1 MFQRITL
8 RSNKTKQQAEDD
20 IRLSAARYVDIK
32 TEINNSGTL
41 KLGRKNA
48 PPVLSGFIPV
58 FVGTINSDQQGV
70 ILKGYFRFHMLAIGL
85 LVGFIGTSILNLVRI
100 FAESTSAGILSDP
113 RILFELQF
121 SGICVLVAIFAWMGG
136 KPFREHLKTFLFENF
151 TSHEKKST

>member
-1 MFQRITL
+1 MFERITL

-32 TEINNSGTL
+32 TEMNNSGTL

-58 FVGTINSDQQGV
+58 FVGTINSDRQGV
-70 ILKGYFRFHMLAIGL
+70 VLNGYFRFHMLAIGL
-85 LVGFIGTSILNLVRI
+85 LVGFIGTSILNLVRM
-100 FAESTSAGILSDP
+100 FAESTSAGMLSDP

-136 KPFREHLKTFLFENF
+136 KPFRKHMTVFLAENF
-151 TSHEKKST
+151 NWKEKS

>member
-8 RSNKTKQQAEDD
+8 RSNKTKQQAEDA
-20 IRLSAARYVDIK
+20 IRLAAARYVDIK
-32 TEINNSGTL
+32 IEINNSGTL

-70 ILKGYFRFHMLAIGL
+70 ILNGYFRFHMLAIGL
-85 LVGFIGTSILNLVRI
+85 LIGFIGTSLLNLLRVL
-100 FAESTSAGILSDP
+100 SDGSPGGILADP

-121 SGICVLVAIFAWMGG
+121 SGICVLVAVFAWMGG
-136 KPFREHLKTFLFENF
+136 KPFRKHMTVFLAENF
-151 TSHEKKST
+151 KWNEES

>member
-1 MFQRITL
+1 MFERITL

-20 IRLSAARYVDIK
+20 IRLSATRYVDIK

-70 ILKGYFRFHMLAIGL
+70 VLNGYFRFHMLAIGL
-85 LVGFIGTSILNLVRI
+85 LVGFIGTSILNLARM
-100 FAESTSAGILSDP
+100 FAESTSAGMLSEP

-136 KPFREHLKTFLFENF
+136 KPFRKHMALFLAENF
-151 TSHEKKST
+151 NQKEKS

>member
-8 RSNKTKQQAEDD
+8 RSTKTREQVEND
-20 IRLSAARYVDIK
+20 IRLSASRYVDIK
-32 TEINNSGTL
+32 TEIDNSGTL

-70 ILKGYFRFHMLAIGL
+70 ILNGYFRFHILAIGL
-85 LVGFIGTSILNLVRI
+85 LLGFIGTSILNLIRVLNG
-100 FAESTSAGILSDP
+100 STTTVVLSDP
-113 RILFELQF
+113 RVLFELQF

-136 KPFREHLKTFLFENF
+136 KPFRAHMKAFLFQNF
-151 TSHEKKST
+151 TSQEKKST

>member
-70 ILKGYFRFHMLAIGL
+70 ILNGYFRFHMLAIGL
-85 LVGFIGTSILNLVRI
+85 LIGFIGTSILNLLRVLSTGTLVGYLRTPEYYLSYSFQG
-100 FAESTSAGILSDP
+100 FAYWSQSLHGW
-113 RILFELQF
+113 
-121 SGICVLVAIFAWMGG
+121 VANHL
-136 KPFREHLKTFLFENF
+136 EHT
-151 TSHEKKST
+151 

>member
-32 TEINNSGTL
+32 TEMNNSGTL

-58 FVGTINSDQQGV
+58 FVGTINSDRQGV
-70 ILKGYFRFHMLAIGL
+70 VLNGYFRFHMLAIGL
-85 LVGFIGTSILNLVRI
+85 LVGFIGTSILNLVRM
-100 FAESTSAGILSDP
+100 FAESTSAGMLSDP

-121 SGICVLVAIFAWMGG
+121 SGICGLVAIFAWMGG
-136 KPFREHLKTFLFENF
+136 KPFRKHMTVFLAENF
-151 TSHEKKST
+151 NWKEKS

>member
-8 RSNKTKQQAEDD
+8 RSTKTREQIENA
-20 IRLSAARYVDIK
+20 IRLSASRYVDIK
-32 TEINNSGTL
+32 TEVDDSGTL

-70 ILKGYFRFHMLAIGL
+70 ILNGYFRFHMLAIGL

-100 FAESTSAGILSDP
+100 FAGSTSAGMLSDP

-136 KPFREHLKTFLFENF
+136 KPFREHMRTFLFENF
-151 TSHEKKST
+151 TSQEKKST

>member
-70 ILKGYFRFHMLAIGL
+70 ILNGYFRFHMLAIGL
-85 LVGFIGTSILNLVRI
+85 LIGFIGTSILNLLRVL
-100 FAESTSAGILSDP
+100 STSTPDGILADP

-121 SGICVLVAIFAWMGG
+121 SGICALVALFAWMGG
-136 KPFREHLKTFLFENF
+136 KPFREHMKGFLFENF
-151 TSHEKKST
+151 NPQKNKST

>member
-85 LVGFIGTSILNLVRI
+85 LIGFIGTSILNLLRVLSTGTLVGCLRTREYYLSYSFQG
-100 FAESTSAGILSDP
+100 FAYWSLS
-113 RILFELQF
+113 
-121 SGICVLVAIFAWMGG
+121 
-136 KPFREHLKTFLFENF
+136 
-151 TSHEKKST
+151 SHGWEGNRLGNI

>member
-8 RSNKTKQQAEDD
+8 RSTKTREQVEND
-20 IRLSAARYVDIK
+20 IRLSASRYVDIK
-32 TEINNSGTL
+32 TEVDNSGTL
-41 KLGRKNA
+41 KLARKNA

-70 ILKGYFRFHMLAIGL
+70 VLNGYFRFHMLAIGL
-85 LVGFIGTSILNLVRI
+85 LVGFIGTSILNLIRM
-100 FAESTSAGILSDP
+100 FAESTSAGMLSDP

-136 KPFREHLKTFLFENF
+136 KPFRKHMTVFLAENF
-151 TSHEKKST
+151 NWKEKS

>member
-32 TEINNSGTL
+32 TEMNNSGTL

-58 FVGTINSDQQGV
+58 FVGTINSDRQGV
-70 ILKGYFRFHMLAIGL
+70 VLNGYFRFHMLAIGL
-85 LVGFIGTSILNLVRI
+85 LVGFIGTSILNLVRM
-100 FAESTSAGILSDP
+100 FAESTSAGMLSDP

-136 KPFREHLKTFLFENF
+136 KPFRKHMTVFLAENF
-151 TSHEKKST
+151 NWKEKS

>member
-32 TEINNSGTL
+32 TEINNSGRL

-70 ILKGYFRFHMLAIGL
+70 ILNGYFRFHMLAIGL

-100 FAESTSAGILSDP
+100 FAESTSAGMLSDP

-136 KPFREHLKTFLFENF
+136 KPFREHMRTFLFENF
-151 TSHEKKST
+151 TSQEKKST

>member
-8 RSNKTKQQAEDD
+8 RSTKTREQVEND
-20 IRLSAARYVDIK
+20 IRLSASRYVDIK
-32 TEINNSGTL
+32 TEVDNSGTL
-41 KLGRKNA
+41 KLARKNA

-70 ILKGYFRFHMLAIGL
+70 VLNGYFRFHMLAIGL
-85 LVGFIGTSILNLVRI
+85 LVGFIGTSILNLVRM
-100 FAESTSAGILSDP
+100 FAESTSAGMLSDP

-136 KPFREHLKTFLFENF
+136 KPFRKHMTVFLAENF
-151 TSHEKKST
+151 NWKEKS